1 MKRSAWSS
9 IWVGLSILP
18 MLVLP
23 GFVTNVRGDD
33 ERNETIVNEKA
44 ADTSVA
50 KVGYSEEKEK
60 FKRETRKTLA
70 ELDNKLAKLE
80 AKAKEAGSQVKAGAK
95 DGLRE
100 LKTKRS
106 AIKGDM
112 ERLEAS
118 SKETWEA
125 VKNKLKK
132 EIDELEAKY
141 DTLRSKFD

>member
-1 MKRSAWSS
+1 MKRSPWSS
-9 IWVGLSILP
+9 LLVGISFLSL
-18 MLVLP
+18 LFLP
-23 GFVTNVRGDD
+23 GFVTHARGDQ
-33 ERNETIVNEKA
+33 ERNETIATDKA

-70 ELDNKLAKLE
+70 ELDRKMDALE
-80 AKAKEAGSQVKAGAK
+80 AKAKETGSKVKAEAK

-106 AIKGDM
+106 AIKEDM
-112 ERLEAS
+112 EKLEAS
-118 SKETWEA
+118 SKGTWEVA
-125 VKNKLKK
+125 KNKVKK

-141 DTLRSKFD
+141 ETLRSKFD